1 MRLSDTTKWS
11 SGMKNPIAL
20 EDNHMGALCAGQKDN
35 SMKCAT
41 WIGIIA
47 LVAVQIAGNAIAETG
62 PRRMTLPT
70 ENLAKETYLVGT
82 PGHVTMALSYEYEI
96 LEDARQGSDYYP
108 NLEHMFTSNNTIA
121 IEAIYGVSKN
131 ISFSMLV
138 PFKSIQNTTV
148 ADSTVILGLSDEAFR
163 PFNYS
168 RSARGLGDVI
178 VMTYI
183 RANFGS
189 LLRFGDEYY
198 PASDDDYDNY
208 DSYYSFD
215 SPMYAGKR
223 QGPALALA
231 LGLRLPTGKND
242 ITDQFGNRIDDD
254 LQLGSGTMDP
264 IIGLMYFQRMYRM
277 GWGLSG
283 LVRISSQENIYHYEW
298 GNEFIASGYVSY
310 RVTRKMEFINH
321 FNLTHLGRDLKNGMP
336 VTNRGASILLMAPS
350 MVFEGPGGVT
360 FQATAQVPLYR
371 DFNEVQLSSDYVI
384 NLRTSFDLK

>member
-1 MRLSDTTKWS
+1 
-11 SGMKNPIAL
+11 MKRATLIGAIAL
-20 EDNHMGALCAGQKDN
+20 A
-35 SMKCAT
+35 
-41 WIGIIA
+41 
-47 LVAVQIAGNAIAETG
+47 AVLIAGNALAETG

-82 PGHVTMALSYEYEI
+82 PGQFTMALSYEYEI
-96 LEDARQGSDYYP
+96 LEDARQGADYYP
-108 NLEHMFTSNNTIA
+108 NLEQMFTSNNTLA

-131 ISFSMLV
+131 ISFSTVV
-138 PFKSIQNTTV
+138 PFKSIQNTTI
-148 ADSTVILGLSDEAFR
+148 ADSTVVLGLSDEMVR
-163 PFNYS
+163 PFNYD

-183 RANFGS
+183 RANFGN

-208 DSYYSFD
+208 YSND

-223 QGPALALA
+223 QGSALALA

-242 ITDQFGNRIDDD
+242 IKDQFGNRIDDN
-254 LQLGSGTMDP
+254 LQLGTGTMDP
-264 IIGLMYFQRMYRM
+264 IFGLMYFQRVYRM

-298 GNEFIASGYVSY
+298 GNEFIASGYISY
-310 RVTRKMEFINH
+310 RVTRKMEFTNH
-321 FNLTHLGRDLKNGMP
+321 FNYTYLGRDQKDGLP
-336 VTNRGASILLMAPS
+336 VTNRGASVLMMAPS
-350 MVFEGPGGVT
+350 MMFEGPGGVN

-384 NLRTSFDLK
+384 NLRTSFNLK